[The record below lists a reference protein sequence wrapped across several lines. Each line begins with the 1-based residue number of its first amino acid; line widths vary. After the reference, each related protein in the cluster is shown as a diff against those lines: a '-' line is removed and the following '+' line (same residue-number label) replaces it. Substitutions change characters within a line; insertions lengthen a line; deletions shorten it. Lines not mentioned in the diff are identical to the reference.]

1 MAKFKLKFVL
11 SGIDF
16 GEDKFKLKFVACP
29 SIAPRTI
36 PPSAQLMDDLDGEAR
51 WSRAIQETFNR
62 LDKAVGSLLDG
73 RGGWKSLVW
82 LSTSLLPHREPA
94 PGAVV
99 FSMGKQYGQEPHRRI
114 PSRRL
119 EVCWTALDRRAG
131 WLSTV
136 VLPHRE
142 PAPGAVVNR

>member
-51 WSRAIQETFNR
+51 WSRATQETSNR
-62 LDKAVGSLLDG
+62 LD
-73 RGGWKSLVW
+73 
-82 LSTSLLPHREPA
+82 STWRSGTTA
-94 PGAVV
+94 PGA
-99 FSMGKQYGQEPHRRI
+99 G
-114 PSRRL
+114 SRWGSKL
-119 EVCWTALDRRAG
+119 VESHPTDFQPPCQDG
-131 WLSTV
+131 
-136 VLPHRE
+136 
-142 PAPGAVVNR
+142 

>member
-62 LDKAVGSLLDG
+62 LDKAV
-73 RGGWKSLVW
+73 
-82 LSTSLLPHREPA
+82 
-94 PGAVV
+94 
-99 FSMGKQYGQEPHRRI
+99 
-114 PSRRL
+114 L
-119 EVCWTALDRRAG
+119 EVSCVALDQRASHTTPRG
-131 WLSTV
+131 VRGRHPVRL
-136 VLPHRE
+136 
-142 PAPGAVVNR
+142 

>member
-36 PPSAQLMDDLDGEAR
+36 PPSAQLMDDLDGEAS

-62 LDKAVGSLLDG
+62 LDKAVGSLLCG
-73 RGGWKSLVW
+73 SRPYCFPIENQHLISAR
-82 LSTSLLPHREPA
+82 LLH
-94 PGAVV
+94 
-99 FSMGKQYGQEPHRRI
+99 FCKFRRDA
-114 PSRRL
+114 R
-119 EVCWTALDRRAG
+119 TAERKI
-131 WLSTV
+131 
-136 VLPHRE
+136 
-142 PAPGAVVNR
+142 

>member
-62 LDKAVGSLLDG
+62 LDKAVGSLLCGSRPYCFPIENQHLISARLLHFVARSTG
-73 RGGWKSLVW
+73 R
-82 LSTSLLPHREPA
+82 R
-94 PGAVV
+94 
-99 FSMGKQYGQEPHRRI
+99 QI
-114 PSRRL
+114 
-119 EVCWTALDRRAG
+119 
-131 WLSTV
+131 
-136 VLPHRE
+136 
-142 PAPGAVVNR
+142 